1 MTQSSDPNN
10 RPETP
15 NRRRLWLM
23 LLGRIGLPIAVLGAL
38 GIAGGIWYG
47 SKFVQQDLAPLIERN
62 LSELLDRPV
71 DLGNVESV
79 SLTGLRFGKSAVPA
93 TPNDRDR
100 ASVEGVEVGFNLL
113 QLLLTRKLN
122 LDVTLLQPDVYL
134 DQEKNGVWVKTQI
147 KSQEQEG
154 LIKTELQR
162 IRFKD
167 ANIELDAFPKPDQKR
182 IPVTLRQVTGTANFF
197 DNSRRIDYT
206 LSGESTKEGGF
217 DIQGET
223 ITSNGL
229 NSNLN
234 IRGREFLVVEID
246 RLVKLPID
254 LKQGRTNGAVNVQ
267 IRPNQRVVA
276 KGTANFRDVTVGIP
290 QLPQT
295 FAKTSGN
302 LQIDDTLITLEKVSS
317 QLGKIPVTANGTID
331 TEKGFNLAANVR
343 SVKVEDFFSTFKVN
357 LPFAATGEVTAN
369 VKVTGAA
376 ESPIVSGSV
385 RNTKTARVDRINLSQ
400 VSSDF
405 RLDTETLNLALSNVR
420 AIPEVGGT
428 VVASGN
434 LNLDAPQSIA
444 VNYQA
449 RNIPGDTIAA
459 LYNNGTLPI
468 TVGRVNATGQVI
480 GRLDRVQT
488 IAQFQAPEA
497 TYPGTGEVVVTG
509 RNVALRNA
517 VFQVAGGTVTAQG
530 QTIGDRFLGTV
541 QASNVQASQFLPQV
555 QGLIN
560 GNAQIAGSLNSPQLE
575 NIQASGQARLTN
587 RNGFVNADFNAIAG
601 RWQADTQ
608 IAGIAL
614 SQFSP
619 QLRGDLSGNV
629 RLNGALNAL
638 RPEAVRADGQV
649 RLSQGISLIDTPLV
663 AQINWDGRK
672 LNIPQATSS
681 GFRAN
686 GTILA
691 SLSGTPQITGLDL
704 AIQANGYALSNLPI
718 PRPPVTQ
725 LSGEVDLVG
734 RITGTPDRPRVL
746 STVSVRG
753 LSLNGVTF
761 DPVLNGSLNLLP
773 QGFDLK
779 VAGVQD
785 RIALDLAPNFRPRS
799 LNVERGQ
806 ASLIGQTRGNIFQVS
821 VRQFPIDG
829 FILPGINLA
838 SYGGIGGT
846 LAGNFDIDLDRL
858 RVIDGAATVQNFRIG
873 AFRTDVAS
881 TRFVNR
887 NNVFEF
893 DDTVLTKGQS
903 RYTVSGNVDLR
914 SQPKFNGKIAIAQGR
929 IEDVLGG
936 LQIFNLEDFN
946 RGAKPPNY
954 SSADDLSPVAVG
966 NPEAAL
972 IDQLRRFAEINAL
985 LRLNNQAIA
994 NNRIPQT
1001 ADIRGNF
1008 SGQITVSASAA
1019 EGVQANFDLRAQDV
1033 EYRPYQSQIRVRD
1046 GKLQPVNDRVL
1057 TAQQVIALGS
1067 LNNGVVSLEPLRI
1080 RSGDSQ
1086 IDLTGQFG
1094 GETQFGQLEAQNL
1107 SIAEI
1112 ERFYPLP
1119 LGIDGKLN
1127 TTVTIS
1133 GTRTN
1138 PAAVGQIRVTEG
1150 VLNGET
1156 IQSATGNFTYTNSRL
1171 SFGSNIAL
1179 STNEPITIEGSI
1191 PYQLLPG
1198 SVRPDSNQISLNL
1211 DVKNEGLSVLNVL
1224 VPQLAWRG
1232 GQGAV
1237 KLNVAG
1243 TLLRPQV
1250 TGSIV
1255 LAGAT
1260 IESTA
1265 LQDPLTNITGTILF
1279 DRDRISVES
1288 LQGQFNRGRVLAS
1301 GTLPILVAADAD
1313 PNNPLQVTLDR
1324 LAINQKGLYQGG
1336 VTGNITVLG
1345 TALAPTIGG
1354 QVTLADGK
1362 IQLPNPSATGSTT
1375 PAASGNSQRNSQ
1387 GNSQRN
1393 SQRNSQSPQFSP
1405 TLNNLSL
1412 VLGDRVQIVS
1422 APLINFVASGGL
1434 TVNGRL
1440 DELRP
1445 EGTIRLRSGQVN
1457 LFTTQ
1462 FVLERG
1468 YPQTATF
1475 ERDRGLDP
1483 VLNIRLIAS
1492 VPEVTGSRIAAPGTA
1507 EVSDSPV
1514 SVASIANLG
1523 SLRTVRI
1530 QARATGVA
1538 SQLFQ
1543 NLELSSSPSRSRSEI
1558 VSLIGGGFVNTLGRG
1573 DSALGIANLA
1583 GSALLTNIQG
1593 FIGNAIGLSDF
1604 RLFPTLLDRGQQRGS
1619 TLGLAAE
1626 VGVDITRNLSASV
1639 LRVLTAD
1646 QPTQFGIRYRFND
1659 RFLFRGSTNLSGD
1672 NQGVFEYEFRF

>member
-1 MTQSSDPNN
+1 MTQSPDPNN

-15 NRRRLWLM
+15 TRRRLWLM
-23 LLGRIGLPIAVLGAL
+23 LLGRVGLPIAALGAL

-71 DLGNVESV
+71 ELGKVESA
-79 SLTGLRFGKSAVPA
+79 SLTGLRFGKSAIPA

-113 QLLLTRKLN
+113 QLLLTRRLN
-122 LDVTLLQPDVYL
+122 LDITLLQPDVYL
-134 DQEKNGVWVKTQI
+134 DQEKDGVWVKTQI
-147 KSQEQEG
+147 KAQEQEG

-167 ANIELDAFPKPDQKR
+167 ANIELDAFPKPNQKR
-182 IPVTLRQVTGTANFF
+182 IPVTLRQGAGEANFF
-197 DNSRRIDYT
+197 DNNRQIAYT
-206 LSGESTKEGGF
+206 LDAESTKEGKL
-217 DIQGET
+217 DLQGET
-223 ITSNGL
+223 IVNNGL

-234 IRGREFLVVEID
+234 IRGQGFLVAEID
-246 RLVKLPID
+246 RLVKLPIN
-254 LKQGRTNGAVNVQ
+254 LKQGRTNGNVNVQ
-267 IRPNQRVVA
+267 IRPDQRAVVR
-276 KGTANFRDVTVGIP
+276 GTANFKDVTVEIP
-290 QLPQT
+290 RLPQT
-295 FAKTSGN
+295 FAKSSGN

-317 QLGKIPVTANGTID
+317 QLGKIPLTANGTID
-331 TEKGFNLAANVR
+331 TEKGFNLTANVR
-343 SVKVEDFFSTFKVN
+343 AVKVEDFFSTFKVN
-357 LPFAATGEVTAN
+357 LPVAATGEATAN
-369 VKVTGAA
+369 VRVTGATQ
-376 ESPIVSGSV
+376 SPIISGSV

-405 RLDTETLNLALSNVR
+405 RLDTKTLNLALSNVR
-420 AIPEVGGT
+420 AVPEVGGT

-459 LYNNGTLPI
+459 LYNNRTLPV
-468 TVGRVNATGQVI
+468 TVGRVNARGQVI

-530 QTIGDRFLGTV
+530 QTIGDRFRGTV
-541 QASNVQASQFLPQV
+541 QASNVQASQFSSQV
-555 QGLIN
+555 QGIIN
-560 GNAQIAGSLNSPQLE
+560 GSAQVAGSLSSPQLE

-587 RNGFVNADFNAIAG
+587 GNSFVNANFNAIAG

-614 SQFSP
+614 NQFSQ

-629 RLNGALNAL
+629 RLTGALNAL
-638 RPEAVRADGQV
+638 RPETVRANGQV
-649 RLSQGISLIDTPLV
+649 RLSQGISLVTTPLV
-663 AQINWDGRK
+663 AQINWDGQK

-691 SLSGTPQITGLDL
+691 NLSGTPQITGLNL

-725 LSGEVDLVG
+725 LSGVVDLVG
-734 RITGTPDRPRVL
+734 RITGTPDRPSVV

-753 LSLNGVTF
+753 LSLNGITF
-761 DPVLNGSLNLLP
+761 DPVLNGTLNLLP

-785 RIALDLAPNFRPRS
+785 RIALDLAPSFRPRS
-799 LNVERGQ
+799 LNVERGE
-806 ASLIGQTRGNIFQVS
+806 ASLIGQTRGNIFQVA

-829 FILPGINLA
+829 FILPGVDV
-838 SYGGIGGT
+838 SRYGGIGGT
-846 LAGNFDIDLDRL
+846 LAGNLDIDLDRL
-858 RVIDGAATVQNFRIG
+858 RVIDGTATVQNFRLG
-873 AFRTDVAS
+873 SFRTDVAS
-881 TRFVNR
+881 TSFVNR

-893 DDTVLTKGQS
+893 GDTVLTRGQS
-903 RYTVSGNVDLR
+903 KYTVSGNVDLR

-936 LQIFNLEDFN
+936 LQFFDLQDFT
-946 RGAKPPNY
+946 RGAKPPTYNR
-954 SSADDLSPVAVG
+954 ADALNPVAVG
-966 NPEAAL
+966 NPQAL
-972 IDQLRRFAEINAL
+972 LFDQLRRFAEINAL

-1008 SGQITVSASAA
+1008 GGEITLSASAA
-1019 EGVQANFDLRAQDV
+1019 QGVQANFDLRAQDV
-1033 EYRPYQSQIRVRD
+1033 EYRPYQSQIRLRD

-1080 RSGDSQ
+1080 QSGESQ
-1086 IDLTGQFG
+1086 INLTGQFG
-1094 GETQFGQLEAQNL
+1094 GETQFGQLEVQNL
-1107 SIAEI
+1107 PIAEI
-1112 ERFYPLP
+1112 DRFYPLP

-1138 PAAVGQIRVTEG
+1138 PSAVGQIRVIDG
-1150 VLNGET
+1150 FLNDKA
-1156 IQSATGNFTYTNSRL
+1156 INSATGNFTYTNSRL
-1171 SFGSNIAL
+1171 NFGSNIAL
-1179 STNEPITIEGSI
+1179 STNEPITIEGSF
-1191 PYQLLPG
+1191 PYQLLPD
-1198 SVRPDSNQISLNL
+1198 SVRPESNQISLNL

-1224 VPQLAWRG
+1224 VPQLAWRD

-1243 TLLRPQV
+1243 TLLRPEV

-1265 LQDPLTNITGTILF
+1265 LQEPLTDITGTILF
-1279 DRDRISVES
+1279 NRDRISVES
-1288 LQGQFNRGRVLAS
+1288 LQGQFNRGQVIAK

-1313 PNNPLQVTLDR
+1313 PNNPLQITLDR
-1324 LAINQKGLYQGG
+1324 LAINRKGLYQGG

-1345 TALAPTIGG
+1345 TAFAPEIGG
-1354 QVTLADGK
+1354 EVELADGQ
-1362 IQLPNPSATGSTT
+1362 IQLPDTEATGGAMP
-1375 PAASGNSQRNSQ
+1375 PAASGSTNSQA
-1387 GNSQRN
+1387 
-1393 SQRNSQSPQFSP
+1393 PQLSAS
-1405 TLNNLSL
+1405 LNDLKL
-1412 VLGDRVQIVS
+1412 VLGNRVQIVR
-1422 APLINFVASGGL
+1422 APLINFVASGTL

-1440 DELRP
+1440 DALRP

-1475 ERDRGLDP
+1475 VRDRGLDP
-1483 VLNIRLIAS
+1483 VLDVRLIAS
-1492 VPEVTGSRIAAPGTA
+1492 VPEVTGSRIATPGTA

-1514 SVASIANLG
+1514 SAASIANLG

-1530 QARATGVA
+1530 QAKATGPA
-1538 SQLFQ
+1538 SQLLQ
-1543 NLELSSSPSRSRSEI
+1543 NLELTSSPSRSRSEI

-1593 FIGNAIGLSDF
+1593 FIGNALGLSDF

-1646 QPTQFGIRYRFND
+1646 QPTQFGVRYRFSD
-1659 RFLFRGSTNLSGD
+1659 RLLFRGSTDFSGD
-1672 NQGVFEYEFRF
+1672 TQGVFEYEFRF